1 MQIKLRLF
9 AGLRETLG
17 VSFENLTLPD
27 NIRTAQEVLQTL
39 RARGGAWAEAL
50 SDASAFRV
58 AVNQTMGSIDSPV
71 HDGAELAFFPPVTG
85 G

>member
-1 MQIKLRLF
+1 MQITLRLF

-17 VSFENLTLPD
+17 VSCENLTLPD
-27 NIRTAQEVLQTL
+27 NTRTAQDVLHAL
-39 RARGGAWAEAL
+39 HARGGSWAEAL

-58 AVNQTMGSIDSPV
+58 AVDQAMGSIDSLV

>member
-1 MQIKLRLF
+1 MQIKLRFF

-17 VSFENLTLPD
+17 VSFEHLTLPD
-27 NIRTAQEVLQTL
+27 DIHTAHEVLLTL

-50 SDASAFRV
+50 SDTSAFRV
-58 AVNQTMGSIDSPV
+58 AVDQAMGSVDSPV

>member
-1 MQIKLRLF
+1 MHIKLRLF

-17 VSFENLTLPD
+17 ISCENLALPD
-27 NIRTAQEVLQTL
+27 GILTAQDVLHIL

-50 SDASAFRV
+50 CETSAFRV
-58 AVNQTMGSIDSPV
+58 AVDQTMGSIDSPV

>member
-1 MQIKLRLF
+1 MHIKLRLF

-17 VSFENLTLPD
+17 VSSENLTLAD
-27 NIRTAQEVLQTL
+27 DIRTVQDVLHTL

-50 SDASAFRV
+50 SESSAFRV
-58 AVNQTMGSIDSPV
+58 AVDQAMGSTGSPV
-71 HDGAELAFFPPVTG
+71 HDGAELALFPPVTG